1 MKKGISS
8 TDSILL
14 GLGDLKLWDTDK
26 TFGNRHSAPITI
38 DGVTYQPLDFVPN
51 SILSGRELF
60 VSEIICNEKKLYYAF
75 SKTEDTD
82 NAVELA
88 LGYAKNKE
96 YFFVKESFGNLYS
109 ENPVFTTRSFMM
121 LDDLQNPTQKK
132 STEVMNLGEYNAP
145 SLEYHH
151 NFANWQDY
159 IESFP
164 EPFEEQ
170 KLNLLR
176 RVR

>member
-1 MKKGISS
+1 MKKDISS

-14 GLGDLKLWDTDK
+14 GIGDLKLWDTDK
-26 TFGNRHSAPITI
+26 TFGNRYSSPITI
-38 DGVTYQPLDFVPN
+38 DGVTYQPLNFEPN
-51 SILSGRELF
+51 SIFSGNNLF
-60 VSEIICNEKKLYYAF
+60 VSEIISENKKLYYAF
-75 SKTEDTD
+75 SKIEDTD

-88 LGYAKNKE
+88 IGYAKNKE
-96 YFFVKESFGNLYS
+96 YFFVKESFGDHYS
-109 ENPVFTTRSFMM
+109 EKPIFTTRSFMV
-121 LDDLQNPTQKK
+121 LDDLQSPTKK
-132 STEVMNLGEYNAP
+132 KTTEVMNLGEYNAP